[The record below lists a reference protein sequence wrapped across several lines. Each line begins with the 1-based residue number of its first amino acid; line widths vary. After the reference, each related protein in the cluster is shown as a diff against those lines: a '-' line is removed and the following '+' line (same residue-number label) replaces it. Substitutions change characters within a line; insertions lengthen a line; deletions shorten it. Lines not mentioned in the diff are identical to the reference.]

1 MERLTIYNGDA
12 YEVVKELKERN
23 VMVDHIITDPPY
35 NISKD
40 NNFSTMKHPRAGVD
54 FGVWDRGKFDLY
66 SWIPEY
72 SKILNKNG
80 SMIIFC
86 SYRYISYI
94 IDRQGEN
101 IPINISA
108 YTLQEVENKNVDAVI
123 CCYLDDGDIRKELE
137 KHFEC
142 DIITIEELLYEL

>member
-1 MERLTIYNGDA
+1 MQ
-12 YEVVKELKERN
+12 N
-23 VMVDHIITDPPY
+23 VMRVNQTFYRWIRLGQNGVKIDTLIRARGYSNIAIYGFTDLARCLVY
-35 NISKD
+35 ELDES
-40 NNFSTMKHPRAGVD
+40 
-54 FGVWDRGKFDLY
+54 DL
-66 SWIPEY
+66 
-72 SKILNKNG
+72 N
-80 SMIIFC
+80 
-86 SYRYISYI
+86 ISYI

-108 YTLQEVENKNVDAVI
+108 YTLQEVENKNVDVVI

>member
-1 MERLTIYNGDA
+1 MQ
-12 YEVVKELKERN
+12 N
-23 VMVDHIITDPPY
+23 VMRVNQTFYRWIRLGQNGVKIDTLIRARGYINIAIYGFTDLARCLIY
-35 NISKD
+35 ELDKS
-40 NNFSTMKHPRAGVD
+40 
-54 FGVWDRGKFDLY
+54 DL
-66 SWIPEY
+66 
-72 SKILNKNG
+72 N
-80 SMIIFC
+80 
-86 SYRYISYI
+86 ISYI

-108 YTLQEVENKNVDAVI
+108 YTLQGVENKNVDAVI